1 MIWISEIKVTRL
13 RDIIINQQYS
23 INLGYVIID
32 SNNSRLIIN
41 SNNLN

>member
-1 MIWISEIKVTRL
+1 MSKIKVTRL
-13 RDIIINQQYS
+13 RDVIINQQYS